1 LQPERRGAI
10 RAFFFCRPASGTQAA
25 RRPLSLGKER
35 TMADDDVK
43 RVWDLME
50 KISIAMLT
58 TWTGDKLRA
67 RPMDARVR
75 RDEGVV
81 YCLTDVRACKDD
93 EIEKYPKVM
102 LGFADADAMKF
113 VSLSGH
119 AAISNDRA
127 KIKDLWE
134 PTAKAFWDSPDN
146 PNIRLLTITP
156 DSAEFWD
163 SPGKM
168 IAFAEMAFAAAT
180 GAKPDLG
187 ENRKVA
193 M

>member
-1 LQPERRGAI
+1 
-10 RAFFFCRPASGTQAA
+10 
-25 RRPLSLGKER
+25 
-35 TMADDDVK
+35 
-43 RVWDLME
+43 ME
-50 KISIAMLT
+50 KISFAMLT
-58 TWTGDKLRA
+58 TWTGEKLRA

-75 RDEGVV
+75 RKENVI
-81 YCLTDVRACKDD
+81 YCLTDVRAGKDD
-93 EIEKYPKVM
+93 EIEKYPKV
-102 LGFADADAMKF
+102 LLSFADKDAMKF
-113 VSLSGH
+113 VSLAGH
-119 AAISNDRA
+119 AAVSNNRA
-127 KIKDLWE
+127 KIKELWE

-168 IAFAEMAFAAAT
+168 IAFAKMAFAAAT
-180 GAKPDLG
+180 GSKPDLG